1 MLLHKPYLR
10 FRLDCVS
17 MIQDRRRSRI
27 PWHKTCTTMAK
38 RNLRSCHVQPRITI
52 EDEQGDITILAVN
65 FGVDCEPQFIV
76 LPSLV

>member
-1 MLLHKPYLR
+1 
-10 FRLDCVS
+10 
-17 MIQDRRRSRI
+17 
-27 PWHKTCTTMAK
+27 MAK